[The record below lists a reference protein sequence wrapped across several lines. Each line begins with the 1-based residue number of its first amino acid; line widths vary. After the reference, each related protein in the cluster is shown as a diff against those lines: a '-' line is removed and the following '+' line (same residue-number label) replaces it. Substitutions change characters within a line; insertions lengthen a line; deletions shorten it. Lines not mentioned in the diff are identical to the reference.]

1 MATKAAIPPKPKTAP
16 TVHLKGQKRKPPRT
30 LKGDL
35 KALKGKLGSATTRWT
50 ESQGKAEEKKEKV
63 RQEAEKILAPVKE
76 KAAEEKKLAAEVMKP
91 VQAAAAAI
99 KNGLDPANGKTRPYV
114 TSFMISSVMS
124 WAVGPQILTALY
136 ERIRFGTSTTGW
148 GILNGPGRWFRDTI
162 GMAYESDRLGSLIWA
177 AVMGLTPMI
186 LMFTRNQVA
195 GYLAQSTYRGRMVA
209 FSIKWL
215 TRSAWLVPVLFFVGV
230 SYPDEVT
237 AIFGSPWTFQMWQFW
252 VAGLFCMA
260 FYATM
265 WVFDRIERLNRE
277 RSAMSEEE
285 REKSQSMGPGIFHAV
300 LMIPLASIVTGI
312 LLYAPGAAW

>member
-16 TVHLKGQKRKPPRT
+16 TVHLKGRKRKPPRT

-177 AVMGLTPMI
+177 AVMGLAPMF

-209 FSIKWL
+209 FSITWL
-215 TRSAWLVPVLFFVGV
+215 TRSAWLVPILFFIGV

-265 WVFDRIERLNRE
+265 WTFDRIERLTRE
-277 RSAMSEEE
+277 RAAMSEEE
-285 REKSQSMGPGIFHAV
+285 LEKSQSMGPGIFHIV